1 MTYCLLMAFLAFSSF
16 LFVNLTL
23 RWLMWMMAWMIRFVR
38 YEIWMQMNECE
49 MKFHLEVGQESA
61 LSRQC
66 SCLLAAGHAAA
77 QWRHTLAYLEWETH
91 ISSLAADVAATRSS
105 IRCGMTK
112 AWTSYFWRV
121 WLVWVYLKICD
132 KRLEAAAAAAHVDDF
147 VIFVNEFLCRIW
159 WPINVW
165 RLCQQLLIFFFSF

>member
-1 MTYCLLMAFLAFSSF
+1 MTRSRLSFPFVFLFVTLRYIFFVSLSEFYCWLDLPMTYCLLMAFLAFSSF
-16 LFVNLTL
+16 FVNLTL

-66 SCLLAAGHAAA
+66 SCLLAAGQAAA
-77 QWRHTLAYLEWETH
+77 PWRHNLAYLEWETH

-112 AWTSYFWRV
+112 AWTSYF
-121 WLVWVYLKICD
+121 LDGFGLSGSI
-132 KRLEAAAAAAHVDDF
+132 
-147 VIFVNEFLCRIW
+147 
-159 WPINVW
+159 
-165 RLCQQLLIFFFSF
+165 